1 MKNNFSTWKPISLI
15 LLLSLSAAFVFA
27 QEETGEEA
35 EINEAPLTETSS
47 PENDQ
52 RIYKIRK
59 IDFDISGP
67 KFSTGR
73 SRPFALLNNGEFQEG
88 ERITGQE
95 NLEKFRLQKIQLLM
109 NQRVLESVDIQY
121 ELGEAEADGAV
132 PVDLLVIVRDSLNI
146 IALPYP
152 KIDTNSGLELT
163 LKARDYNFLGTMNPL
178 RVDLGYTRDENGKNS
193 FNFII
198 DSDTPF
204 KAFGFNWNLN
214 FDHDF
219 AWRPDEDS
227 GHELYYKNTT
237 GIAMEL
243 PVGFTTATF
252 GFEEAFIVN
261 ENNTGNSNYDPG
273 RDRAYENYASSE
285 LYVSWKIPTPLAV
298 GPFGR
303 LTYTPKLAGK
313 VNYGLG
319 EEIGYLQRGPSLSL
333 SHSLGFGRINW
344 IQNYRSGLEASLSN
358 DNSYNFSRDDF
369 DKSFTVSTAISA
381 TGHLPVTERFGMS
394 GKLQYRQWWG
404 WSNDEFDRQITT
416 DPNAPPGTAYDSYPH
431 NSNGAAGDVLR
442 GIRNKDIKADWMISL
457 NLDFPLRVWQFR
469 PSQKPWMRYFNF
481 EMHLSPIL
489 DMAILSSP
497 DPETAPFQIAGG
509 IEVVVFPAI
518 MRSLYIRASLGYN
531 LREVFATGFASGSSF
546 NKLLST
552 EYAEFFF
559 GLGHHY

>member
-1 MKNNFSTWKPISLI
+1 MN

-27 QEETGEEA
+27 QEEA
-35 EINEAPLTETSS
+35 ETPEPAPMTETLT
-47 PENDQ
+47 PENNP

-59 IDFDISGP
+59 IDFDISGS

-88 ERITGQE
+88 EWIIGQE
-95 NLEKFRLQKIQLLM
+95 NLEKYRWQKIQLLM

-121 ELGEAEADGAV
+121 ELGEAEADGTV

-146 IALPYP
+146 IALPYF
-152 KIDTNSGLELT
+152 KFDTNSGLELT
-163 LKARDYNFLGTMNPL
+163 LKARDYNFLGAMNPL
-178 RVDLGYTRDENGKNS
+178 RLDLGYTRDENNENS
-193 FNFII
+193 FNFAI

-219 AWRPDEDS
+219 AFRPDADS

-261 ENNTGNSNYDPG
+261 DDNTGNSNYKSD

-303 LTYTPKLAGK
+303 LTYTPKLAG
-313 VNYGLG
+313 NISYGLG
-319 EEIGYLQRGPSLSL
+319 EEIGYLHKGPALTL
-333 SHSLGFGRINW
+333 SHSMGFGRINW
-344 IQNYRSGLEASLSN
+344 IQNYRSGLEAFISN
-358 DNSYNFSRDDF
+358 ENSYNFSRDDF
-369 DKSFTVSTAISA
+369 DKSFTVSTAVSA
-381 TGHLPVTERFGMS
+381 TGHLPVTERFGIS

-404 WSNDEFDRQITT
+404 WSNLDLDKKSKQDDTT
-416 DPNAPPGTAYDSYPH
+416 YDPYPH
-431 NSNGAAGDVLR
+431 NSSDAAGDVLR
-442 GIRNKDIKADWMISL
+442 GIRNKDLKADWMISL
-457 NLDFPLRVWQFR
+457 NLDFPFRVWQFR

-497 DPETAPFQIAGG
+497 DPDTAPFQIAGG
-509 IEVVVFPAI
+509 LEVIVFPAI

-531 LREVFATGFASGSSF
+531 LRELFATGFASGSSF
-546 NKLLST
+546 DYLFSLKNP
-552 EYAEFFF
+552 EFFF
-559 GLGHHY
+559 GIGHHY